1 MKLETTIIPF
11 KIINAI
17 FSVLI
22 FLLAFE
28 ISKGSVE
35 IGLTA
40 LFYSLGNMISSIYWG
55 KKAFVIRNK
64 IKLVLIGYLGL
75 IASLYFSYLA
85 KTIYYVYISALLF
98 GLFSNAIYFSLLSL
112 ITKRQRKKI
121 PKLISRFES
130 VGGWAWIAGLI
141 IGFVLR
147 SIIDIRTFFGLMIV
161 MSLLGMVYSI
171 YVMRKDIIKK
181 LVKKFEKEGL
191 LPIIEES
198 TQLLQ
203 AQEEK
208 ALKKIMWFSQAVRYQ
223 WPNFKFITPQ
233 ISRKNIKL
241 HFAFFILFLAFG
253 LVYPQYITLLK
264 EKELDDSLVFALTTI
279 SSLLSAIYYK
289 YAGTIKKVK
298 NTLWYAIASRS
309 ILYILLVASLF
320 FYGIPFLFLMVFF
333 QVIDG
338 ISWAFIAIPAN
349 SWIMKKSK
357 KMLGVNNFY
366 RILGYMLGSLASGY
380 LVSSIG
386 FLFNFASAALIVLIS
401 AMLISRVKL

>member
-1 MKLETTIIPF
+1 MKLATTIIPF
-11 KIINAI
+11 KVINAI

-55 KKAFVIRNK
+55 RKAFLIRNK

-85 KTIYYVYISALLF
+85 SVIYYVYISALLF

-112 ITKRQRKKI
+112 ITKRQRKRI
-121 PKLISRFES
+121 PKLIGKFES
-130 VGGWAWIAGLI
+130 VGGWAWIVGLI

-147 SIIDIRTFFGLMIV
+147 SVIDIRTFFGLMIA
-161 MSLLGMVYSI
+161 MTLFGMVYSI
-171 YVMRKDIIKK
+171 YVIRKSVIKK
-181 LVKKFEKEGL
+181 LVRKLGKEGL

-203 AQEEK
+203 AQEER
-208 ALKKIMWFSQAVRYQ
+208 AFKKIVWFSQAVRYQ
-223 WPNFKFITPQ
+223 WPNFKFITPR

-241 HFAFFILFLAFG
+241 HFAFFVLFLAFG

-264 EKELDDSLVFALTTI
+264 EKKLDDSLVFALTTI

-289 YAGTIKKVK
+289 HAGTIKKVK
-298 NTLWYAIASRS
+298 NTLWHAIASRS
-309 ILYILLVASLF
+309 ILYILLIASLF
-320 FYGIPFLFLMVFF
+320 FYDIPFLFLMVFF
-333 QVIDG
+333 QVVDG
-338 ISWAFIAIPAN
+338 ISWAFIAIPSN

-366 RILGYMLGSLASGY
+366 RVLGYMLGSLASGY

-386 FLFNFASAALIVLIS
+386 FWFNFASAALIVLIS
-401 AMLISRVKL
+401 ATLISRVKL